1 MAISERKF
9 INIEQLSLSVGM
21 MNSIVQDIID
31 FILSSPY
38 RSALKFFMFLL
49 NAFISFLSTDHKGLS
64 LELPLQ

>member
-9 INIEQLSLSVGM
+9 INIEQLNLSVGT

-38 RSALKFFMFLL
+38 RSAFEIFYV
-49 NAFISFLSTDHKGLS
+49 SFERFDQFS
-64 LELPLQ
+64 QY